1 MGVDRFYE
9 YFLNKF
15 PKSIAS
21 EDGMF
26 FPPKSLVKMRTSY
39 DRSNSDSVCRIDK

>member
-1 MGVDRFYE
+1 MGVGRFYE

-21 EDGMF
+21 DDGMF
-26 FPPKSLVKMRTSY
+26 FMPKSLVKMRTSY
-39 DRSNSDSVCRIDK
+39 DRSNSDSVYRIDK